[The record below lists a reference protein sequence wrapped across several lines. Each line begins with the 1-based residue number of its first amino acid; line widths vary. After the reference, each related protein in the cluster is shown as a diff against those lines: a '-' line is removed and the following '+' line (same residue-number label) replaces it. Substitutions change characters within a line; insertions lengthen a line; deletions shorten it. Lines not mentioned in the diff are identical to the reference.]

1 MWRVRWVAETG
12 STNADVLAAA
22 AEGEPEGYVL
32 AAGHQTRG
40 RGRLGRSWESP
51 RGTSLSV
58 SFLLRPAGVPPA
70 RWPWLPLLVG
80 VAAVDAVADAAGVA
94 AVLKWPN
101 DVLLDGRKLA
111 GILVERTDTPSGA
124 AAVAGV
130 GMNVQAAPPDAAS
143 LAHTGVTSERVLDAL
158 QDRVAARYTAWLADP
173 ASAELADAYRARC
186 DTLGRQVRAELPS
199 GEVVTGQA
207 VDVDTTGRLVIATA
221 DGEQAVSAGEIV
233 HLRPSHLP

>member
-1 MWRVRWVAETG
+1 
-12 STNADVLAAA
+12 
-22 AEGEPEGYVL
+22 L

-158 QDRVAARYTAWLADP
+158 QD
-173 ASAELADAYRARC
+173 
-186 DTLGRQVRAELPS
+186 
-199 GEVVTGQA
+199 
-207 VDVDTTGRLVIATA
+207 
-221 DGEQAVSAGEIV
+221 
-233 HLRPSHLP
+233 